1 MGLDVTNTDAMK
13 VHCVCQINHPT
24 KPQAACSHLTR
35 KLPASWHLVSLKAQ
49 GINPC
54 GVVQN
59 YFDLECKMEFVTSSV
74 QTLALVFFLNVYA
87 CVRSLGSYSH
97 LAVVFTR
104 FPSSTPPNLS
114 LPSSSCSSLLSFSL
128 PHYQAMCCS
137 HPFSFPFSS
146 NRATG
151 AGGLEIT
158 CAVLCFRPDTVINH
172 CPSHTSTYNNKDWL
186 LCGGC
191 RPIAFHCANA
201 KLEVNGHSQI
211 LLPCPQTVSSFRY
224 LSISALSV
232 ELLSALPRG
241 LRLLG
246 GGSELVLRLFGFDS
260 LPISWGLEANFP
272 QGSAG
277 FAGV

>member
-1 MGLDVTNTDAMK
+1 MYA
-13 VHCVCQINHPT
+13 H
-24 KPQAACSHLTR
+24 
-35 KLPASWHLVSLKAQ
+35 
-49 GINPC
+49 
-54 GVVQN
+54 
-59 YFDLECKMEFVTSSV
+59 
-74 QTLALVFFLNVYA
+74 A
-87 CVRSLGSYSH
+87 CVMSLGSYSH
-97 LAVVFTR
+97 LAVVSK
-104 FPSSTPPNLS
+104 FPLPAPPNLP
-114 LPSSSCSSLLSFSL
+114 LPSPPCPSLLSFSL
-128 PHYQAMCCS
+128 PPSLSHYQAMCCLHS
-137 HPFSFPFSS
+137 FSFPFSS

-191 RPIAFHCANA
+191 RPIAFHCTNA
-201 KLEVNGHSQI
+201 KLEVNGHSQT